1 VREKTDTATRPAR
14 HRVGLDIG
22 GTKTQAVLVDPSGAL
37 LATRRDPTKHGS
49 EGLVRTAV
57 EAVGALLREAGP
69 DAARAWSLGV
79 GVPGLVDAG
88 SGRVSHAANLGLH
101 GDSLDLGARLGA
113 RLGRRVAVENDVNA
127 AALGATTL
135 LGPGAAHDVAYL
147 NLGTGLAA
155 GIVLDGE
162 LRRGAHG
169 AAGEI
174 GHLALEPAGPRCAC
188 GQRGCLET
196 IASGAALAAAW
207 PTQSAPPARALF
219 DAADAGDGEAIRIR
233 ARFADAVATAVRV
246 LCLAAD
252 VATVVLGGG
261 VAQLGE
267 RLRVAVA
274 GALAAQAASSPFL
287 ASLDLPA
294 RVRVAPAD
302 HPVAAVGAALLPGT
316 EAVAP

>member
-1 VREKTDTATRPAR
+1 VLEKLDTATPSAR

-22 GTKTQAVLVDPSGAL
+22 ATKTLAVVLDPAGAL
-37 LATRRDPTKHGS
+37 LATRSDPTRHGS
-49 EGLVRTAV
+49 DGLVRTAV
-57 EAVGALLREAGP
+57 ETVGALLREAGP
-69 DAARAWSLGV
+69 GAESAWSLGV
-79 GVPGLVDAG
+79 GVPGLVEAG

-101 GDSLDLGARLGA
+101 GDSLELGALLGE
-113 RLGRRVAVENDVNA
+113 RMGRRVAVENDLNA

-135 LGPGAAHDVAYL
+135 LDPMAAHDVAYL

-155 GIVLDGE
+155 GIVLDGQ

-174 GHLALEPAGPRCAC
+174 GHLALDPAGLRCAC

-196 IASGAALAAAW
+196 IASGSALAAAW
-207 PTQSAPPARALF
+207 PSISAPPAQALF
-219 DAADAGDGEAIRIR
+219 DAADAGDAEASRIR
-233 ARFADAVATAVRV
+233 ARFADAVATAVRI
-246 LCLAAD
+246 LCLTTD
-252 VATVVLGGG
+252 VGTVVLGGG

-274 GALAAQAASSPFL
+274 DALDAQAASSRFL

-294 RVRVAPAD
+294 RLRMAPAD
-302 HPVAAVGAALLPGT
+302 HPVAAVGAALLT
-316 EAVAP
+316 SVEAVAA